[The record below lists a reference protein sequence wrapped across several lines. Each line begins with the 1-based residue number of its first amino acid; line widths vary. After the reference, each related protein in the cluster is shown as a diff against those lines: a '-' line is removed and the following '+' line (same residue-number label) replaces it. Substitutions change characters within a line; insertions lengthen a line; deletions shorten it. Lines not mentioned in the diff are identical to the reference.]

1 MKKNRKNKLIFIII
15 AGVILIF
22 ILLILIYFNT
32 TYISKDKVKTI
43 ISDNMKVSSSEI
55 YFESIELELDKNIY
69 EVEIYY
75 KNHDYEFKIDAKE
88 GNIIYSEYNSYN
100 INTNNN
106 SNNIQNNNGND
117 SRQNNCHNTPAIS
130 IDEAKNIAIN
140 NANVDINNV
149 KFFRDELDCD
159 NHNLIYELEF
169 YIGNIEY
176 EYEIDANTGT
186 IISYDKEDI
195 YN

>member
-130 IDEAKNIAIN
+130 ID
-140 NANVDINNV
+140 
-149 KFFRDELDCD
+149 
-159 NHNLIYELEF
+159 
-169 YIGNIEY
+169 
-176 EYEIDANTGT
+176 
-186 IISYDKEDI
+186 
-195 YN
+195 